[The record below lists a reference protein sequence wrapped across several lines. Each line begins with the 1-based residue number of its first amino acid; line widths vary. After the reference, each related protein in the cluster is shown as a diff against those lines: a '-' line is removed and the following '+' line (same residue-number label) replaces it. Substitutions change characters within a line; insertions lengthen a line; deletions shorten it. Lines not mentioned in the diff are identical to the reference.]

1 MGFKVQAKKSI
12 LVYDEESREY
22 LAFRRVSS
30 GHFEVF
36 GIARNGRTIEI
47 GPALVTE
54 EKAFRIALKGR
65 RGGLRVMVD
74 GRSL

>member
-1 MGFKVQAKKSI
+1 MGFKVQVKKSI
-12 LVYDEESREY
+12 VVFDENGEY

-36 GIARNGRTIEI
+36 GVARNGRVVEI
-47 GPALVTE
+47 GPAVVSE

-74 GRSL
+74 GWSL